1 MDAAIT
7 TLRYMNKSLFVALLL
22 SLLISPALADT
33 SRQPDNLSIKI
44 GQMLMIGFRGM
55 DARDG
60 SAIEAD
66 IRERRIGGVVL
77 FDYDVQSKSPVR
89 NIDSPEQLQRL
100 TSELQQRS
108 SIPLFIAI
116 DQEGGRVCR
125 LKPSRGFPPT
135 VSAASLGKLD
145 NADTTREAAG
155 STAAL
160 LASLGVN
167 MNLAPVVDLNVNPNN
182 PVIGKLDRSFSAD
195 PAVVARQ
202 ARIFVDAFHRHGVI
216 AALKHFPGHGSS
228 TTDTH
233 KDFTDVTATW
243 SKEELDPYRALIREG
258 YSDPVMTAHVFN
270 ARLDSLYPAT
280 LSRATIDGILRQ
292 KLGFRSVVIS
302 DDMQMK
308 AIADRYGL
316 EEAIRLA
323 IDAGV
328 DVLIFGNNVSYD
340 PDIASKATTIIRHLV
355 EKGAISPE
363 RIDQSYRR
371 IMALKRRINQPR
383 P

>member
-1 MDAAIT
+1 
-7 TLRYMNKSLFVALLL
+7 
-22 SLLISPALADT
+22 
-33 SRQPDNLSIKI
+33 
-44 GQMLMIGFRGM
+44 
-55 DARDG
+55 
-60 SAIEAD
+60 
-66 IRERRIGGVVL
+66 
-77 FDYDVQSKSPVR
+77 
-89 NIDSPEQLQRL
+89 
-100 TSELQQRS
+100 
-108 SIPLFIAI
+108 
-116 DQEGGRVCR
+116 
-125 LKPSRGFPPT
+125 
-135 VSAASLGKLD
+135 
-145 NADTTREAAG
+145 
-155 STAAL
+155 
-160 LASLGVN
+160 
-167 MNLAPVVDLNVNPNN
+167 MNLAPVVDLNVNPSN

-195 PAVVARQ
+195 PVVVAQQ
-202 ARIFVDAFHRHGVI
+202 ARMVIDAFHQQGII

-243 SKEELDPYRALIREG
+243 SKKELDPYWALIREG

-280 LSRATIDGILRQ
+280 LSKATIDGLLRKQ
-292 KLGFRSVVIS
+292 LGFRGVVLS

-340 PDIASKATTIIRHLV
+340 PEIASKATSIIRHLV

-363 RIDQSYRR
+363 RINESYRR
-371 IMALKRRINQPR
+371 IMTLKTRTIISR

>member
-1 MDAAIT
+1 MKKIT
-7 TLRYMNKSLFVALLL
+7 LLAALLL
-22 SLLISPALADT
+22 SLFVTPAFADV
-33 SRQPDNLSIKI
+33 SRQPDSLSIKI

-55 DARDG
+55 EVGDG
-60 SAIEAD
+60 STVAAD

-77 FDYDVQSKSPVR
+77 FDYDVPTKSPVR
-89 NIDSPEQLQRL
+89 NIESPEQLRRL
-100 TSELQQRS
+100 ASELQKRS
-108 SIPLFIAI
+108 AIPLFIAI

-145 NADTTREAAG
+145 NADSTQEAAG

-167 MNLAPVVDLNVNPNN
+167 INLAPDVDVNVNPNN

-202 ARIFVDAFHRHGVI
+202 ARIFVDAFHRHGII

-243 SKEELDPYRALIREG
+243 SRKELEPYRALLREG
-258 YSDPVMTAHVFN
+258 YDDPVMTAHVFN
-270 ARLDSLYPAT
+270 ARLDSRYPAT
-280 LSRATIDGILRQ
+280 LSKATIDGLLRKQ
-292 KLGFRSVVIS
+292 LGFRGVVLS

-340 PDIASKATTIIRHLV
+340 PDITSKATSIIRRLV
-355 EKGAISPE
+355 EKGAITPE
-363 RIDQSYRR
+363 RIDESYRR
-371 IMALKRRINQPR
+371 IMALKNRTITPR

>member
-1 MDAAIT
+1 
-7 TLRYMNKSLFVALLL
+7 MNKSLFVALLL
-22 SLLISPALADT
+22 SLLVSPAFADN
-33 SRQPDNLSIKI
+33 SRQPDSLSIKI

-55 DARDG
+55 EAGDG
-60 SAIEAD
+60 STIAAD

-77 FDYDVQSKSPVR
+77 FDYDVQSATPIR
-89 NIDSPEQLQRL
+89 NIESTEQLRQL
-100 TSELQQRS
+100 TSELQMLS
-108 SIPLFIAI
+108 AIPLFIAI

-145 NADTTREAAG
+145 NADSTRQAAG

-167 MNLAPVVDLNVNPNN
+167 MNLAPDVDVNVNPNN

-202 ARIFVDAFHRHGVI
+202 ARIFVDAFHQHGII

-243 SKEELDPYRALIREG
+243 SRAELKPYRTLIRDG
-258 YSDPVMTAHVFN
+258 YDDPVMTAHVFN
-270 ARLDSLYPAT
+270 AKLDSLYPAT
-280 LSRATIDGILRQ
+280 LSKATIDGVLRRQ
-292 KLGFRSVVIS
+292 LGFRGVVLS

-340 PDIASKATTIIRHLV
+340 PDIASKATGIIRRLV
-355 EKGAISPE
+355 EQGAITPE
-363 RIDQSYRR
+363 RINESYRR
-371 IMALKRRINQPR
+371 IMALKNRTITPR

>member
-1 MDAAIT
+1 
-7 TLRYMNKSLFVALLL
+7 MNKSLFVALLL
-22 SLLISPALADT
+22 SLFFSTAFAE
-33 SRQPDNLSIKI
+33 SSQQPDSLSIKI
-44 GQMLMIGFRGM
+44 GQLLMIGFRGM
-55 DARDG
+55 DANEG
-60 SAIEAD
+60 SSIEAD

-77 FDYDVQSKSPVR
+77 FDYDVQSATPVR
-89 NIDSPEQLQRL
+89 NIESPAQLRQL
-100 TSELQQRS
+100 TSELQKRS
-108 SIPLFIAI
+108 SIPLLVAI

-125 LKPSRGFPPT
+125 LKPARGFPPT

-145 NADTTREAAG
+145 NADTTRQVAG
-155 STAAL
+155 TTAAL
-160 LASLGVN
+160 LKSLGIN
-167 MNLAPVVDLNVNPNN
+167 MNFAPDVDLNVNPAN
-182 PVIGKLDRSFSAD
+182 PVIGKLDRSFSAN
-195 PAVVARQ
+195 PEVVTRQ
-202 ARIFVDAFHRHGVI
+202 ARLFIDAFHQQGVI
-216 AALKHFPGHGSS
+216 AVLKHFPGHGSS

-243 SKEELDPYRALIREG
+243 KKTELDPYRKLIRQG

-280 LSRATIDGILRQ
+280 LSKATVSGLLRND
-292 KLGFRSVVIS
+292 LGFRGVVIS

-328 DVLIFGNNVSYD
+328 DILLFGNNVSYD
-340 PDIASKATTIIRHLV
+340 AQIAENATGIIRRLV
-355 EKGAISPE
+355 ETGAIPAE
-363 RIDQSYRR
+363 RIDASFRR
-371 IMALKRRINQPR
+371 IMALKTRTFAPR

>member
-1 MDAAIT
+1 
-7 TLRYMNKSLFVALLL
+7 MNKSLLAALLL
-22 SLLISPALADT
+22 LLSFTSALADT
-33 SRQPDNLSIKI
+33 SRQPDSLSIKI

-55 DARDG
+55 EAKAG
-60 SAIEAD
+60 SPVAAD
-66 IRERRIGGVVL
+66 IRERGIGAVVL
-77 FDYDVQSKSPVR
+77 FDYDVPSRSPVR
-89 NIDSPEQLQRL
+89 NIESAEQLRRL
-100 TSELQQRS
+100 SSELQQRS
-108 SIPLFIAI
+108 SIPLLVAI

-135 VSAASLGKLD
+135 LSAARLGKLD
-145 NADTTREAAG
+145 NADNTRQAAG

-167 MNLAPVVDLNVNPNN
+167 MNLAPVVDLNVNQNN

-243 SKEELDPYRALIREG
+243 SKKELEPYRKLIGEG
-258 YSDPVMTAHVFN
+258 YNDPVMTAHVFN
-270 ARLDSLYPAT
+270 ARLDSRYPAT
-280 LSRATIDGILRQ
+280 LSKATIDGFLRQ
-292 KLGFRSVVIS
+292 KLGFRGVVVS

-316 EEAIRLA
+316 EEAIRLS

-328 DVLIFGNNVSYD
+328 DILIFGNNVSYD
-340 PDIASKATTIIRHLV
+340 PDIASKATSIIRRLV
-355 EKGAISPE
+355 EKGAISPK
-363 RIDQSYRR
+363 RIDESYRR
-371 IMALKRRINQPR
+371 IMALKTRTIAPR

>member
-1 MDAAIT
+1 MKT
-7 TLRYMNKSLFVALLL
+7 TLLAAQLLLL
-22 SLLISPALADT
+22 SFTSALAAPST
-33 SRQPDNLSIKI
+33 PDSLSIKI

-55 DARDG
+55 EPKDDSSIA
-60 SAIEAD
+60 AD
-66 IRERRIGGVVL
+66 IRERGIGGVVL
-77 FDYDVQSKSPVR
+77 FDYDVPSKSPIR
-89 NIDSPEQLQRL
+89 NIESPEQLRRL
-100 TSELQQRS
+100 TSELQKLS
-108 SIPLFIAI
+108 TTLLFIAV

-135 VSAASLGKLD
+135 VSAAYLGKLD
-145 NADTTREAAG
+145 NADSTRQAAG
-155 STAAL
+155 STAFL
-160 LASLGVN
+160 LKSLGVN
-167 MNLAPVVDLNVNPNN
+167 MNLAPVVDLNVNPSN

-195 PAVVARQ
+195 PVVVARQ
-202 ARIFVDAFHRHGVI
+202 ARMVIDAFHQQGII

-243 SKEELDPYRALIREG
+243 SKKELDPYRALIREG

-270 ARLDSLYPAT
+270 ARIDSLYPAT
-280 LSRATIDGILRQ
+280 LSKATIEGLLRKQ
-292 KLGFRSVVIS
+292 LGFRGVVLS

-340 PDIASKATTIIRHLV
+340 PEIASKATSIIRHLV

-363 RIDQSYRR
+363 RINESYRR
-371 IMALKRRINQPR
+371 IMTLKTRTIISR